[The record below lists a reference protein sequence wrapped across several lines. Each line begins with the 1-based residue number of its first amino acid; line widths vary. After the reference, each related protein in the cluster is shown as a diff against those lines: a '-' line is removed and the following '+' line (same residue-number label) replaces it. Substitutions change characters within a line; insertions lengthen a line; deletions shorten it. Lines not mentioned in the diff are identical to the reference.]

1 MPFSK
6 QDLKMH
12 LLKQAINYVAPRIL
26 RLSKGVN
33 AETPQSKLILRVWDR
48 IEAVVKKEVET
59 GCWDD
64 KNFRNLLD
72 ATKEALIFLCEKDK
86 YYKRW
91 LGLLMMFIAE
101 EVSKAKEEF
110 SYQEALNMTVRPM
123 MITEKEFARHREAL
137 FELHLT
143 GYLYGMSRLGN
154 GSILEIKQAR
164 EENTDIEFP
173 CADPNAYVKMWFQK
187 DNPPFFTMFFRERTV
202 YGNEE
207 KKEE

>member
-6 QDLKMH
+6 QDFKMH
-12 LLKQAINYVAPRIL
+12 LLKQAINYVAPRML

-101 EVSKAKEEF
+101 EVSKAKEGF

-123 MITEKEFARHREAL
+123 MLTEKEFTQHKDAL

-143 GYLYGMSRLGN
+143 GYLYGMSRLAQN
-154 GSILEIKQAR
+154 GIQKVKDAR
-164 EENTDIEFP
+164 EQNTEIEFP
-173 CADPNAYVKMWFQK
+173 SENPNAYVKMWFTK
-187 DNPPFFTMFFRERTV
+187 EHPPFFTMFFRERTV